1 MRGIHLDNF
10 YELLIRLVR
19 CCALGVTITTSR
31 IHVEVGHCLFYTS
44 VGCFSAETSIIPS
57 LHAIF
62 WFILLAFILCDL
74 GFLCPLR
81 FI

>member
-31 IHVEVGHCLFYTS
+31 IHVEV
-44 VGCFSAETSIIPS
+44 
-57 LHAIF
+57 
-62 WFILLAFILCDL
+62 
-74 GFLCPLR
+74 
-81 FI
+81 